1 VKSMTKLFCLLSVL
15 VFAPLSAWAQE
26 NNGGNDVPLKSS
38 YSEGGGSPRS
48 HAAADAKFMKP
59 CFYADLYF
67 PVVTSIGTPT
77 GYYDIL
83 SGTTD
88 SDWNKSSAGGGIG
101 FGMKNTKTGFF
112 FIYEIDYRHLGLTS
126 NGTLYG
132 ANFNVNV
139 NMFDIMNMKVGTY
152 FGPVGHK
159 SPLFAYAN
167 FGLGF
172 ASADMTGA
180 LYGYSATIN
189 MNTGL
194 GLTFGAGL
202 GVGNRVRGY
211 MGFQGWAVGGLKDQT
226 ISGDYNNY
234 TFSCMQF
241 VIGCDVL
248 AY

>member
-26 NNGGNDVPLKSS
+26 NNAGGDVPLKSS
-38 YSEGGGSPRS
+38 YSEGGGSPRAT
-48 HAAADAKFMKP
+48 AAAAAKYMKP

-67 PVVTSIGTPT
+67 PVVTS
-77 GYYDIL
+77 L
-83 SGTTD
+83 SNTTTYTDLLYPTTD

-101 FGMKNTKTGFF
+101 FGMKNIQTGFF

-126 NGTLYG
+126 NGTFYG
-132 ANFNVNV
+132 ANFTANV
-139 NMFDIMNMKVGTY
+139 NMFDIMNIKVGTY
-152 FGPVGHK
+152 FGPIGHK
-159 SPLFAYAN
+159 SPLFAWAN

-180 LYGYSATIN
+180 AFGSSATVN
-189 MNTGL
+189 LNTGL

-226 ISGDYNNY
+226 IPGDYNLYN
-234 TFSCMQF
+234 FSCMQF